1 MKCVPLCGIGKRKT
15 QKDSRTDMIFEKVD
29 LYEYFGLRRKSN
41 EKGILTVYAR
51 PLHGEEPQDKRRPAM
66 LVLPGGG
73 YKFVSAREGEC
84 VALEWLQRGYNA
96 FVLDYSVSPN
106 CYPVQL
112 VEATMAMLY
121 IRQTADKFATDKKHV
136 ACVGFSAG
144 AHLCAML
151 SSIATNCDV
160 TVLGEKLRKAQPD
173 AVVLCYGV
181 LSLAQADK
189 GNSNTFAVVS
199 DNFRVSGDSVDP
211 VSLVSEQTSPAFLW
225 HTRTDG
231 TVSFKNSV
239 DYAMQLQKYG
249 VPFELHVFC
258 NGPHGLSLATKETTC
273 NDEKVGVC
281 VSVWVQ
287 LAANWLSQT
296 QGFEIKYKQNKGQ

>member
-1 MKCVPLCGIGKRKT
+1 M
-15 QKDSRTDMIFEKVD
+15 
-29 LYEYFGLRRKSN
+29 
-41 EKGILTVYAR
+41 
-51 PLHGEEPQDKRRPAM
+51 
-66 LVLPGGG
+66 
-73 YKFVSAREGEC
+73 
-84 VALEWLQRGYNA
+84 
-96 FVLDYSVSPN
+96 
-106 CYPVQL
+106 
-112 VEATMAMLY
+112 
-121 IRQTADKFATDKKHV
+121 
-136 ACVGFSAG
+136 
-144 AHLCAML
+144 
-151 SSIATNCDV
+151 
-160 TVLGEKLRKAQPD
+160 
-173 AVVLCYGV
+173 
-181 LSLAQADK
+181 
-189 GNSNTFAVVS
+189 
-199 DNFRVSGDSVDP
+199 
-211 VSLVSEQTSPAFLW
+211 W